1 MLPTKKVIAR
11 HQDNDVFAM
20 GIKMKRHVSCIV
32 DDKKKKLYT
41 NRILNLKLKKVNRKI
56 FSKKIFERKT
66 KNIFQIEDD
75 YLIA

>member
-1 MLPTKKVIAR
+1 MLA
-11 HQDNDVFAM
+11 A
-20 GIKMKRHVSCIV
+20 IV
-32 DDKKKKLYT
+32 DDKKKKIYT

-56 FSKKIFERKT
+56 FSKRIFERKT